1 MEARPIMRKPF
12 ATSLLLALLCALT
25 PALADS
31 KSGTITEWDGAK
43 HLVTIKDAGG
53 KASTFGWNQ
62 KTKVQGIAKLGEH
75 VTVAYTNDAD
85 GKPWAAQITVTP
97 PSPAKSSTAKSKP
110 KPAK

>member
-1 MEARPIMRKPF
+1 MTH
-12 ATSLLLALLCALT
+12 TSKLASTLLVIALSAA

-53 KASTFGWNQ
+53 KTMTFGWNQ

-75 VTVAYTNDAD
+75 VTVDYSSDAD
-85 GKPWAAQITVTP
+85 GKPWAALITVVASASTK
-97 PSPAKSSTAKSKP
+97 PAAAKP
-110 KPAK
+110 KPGK